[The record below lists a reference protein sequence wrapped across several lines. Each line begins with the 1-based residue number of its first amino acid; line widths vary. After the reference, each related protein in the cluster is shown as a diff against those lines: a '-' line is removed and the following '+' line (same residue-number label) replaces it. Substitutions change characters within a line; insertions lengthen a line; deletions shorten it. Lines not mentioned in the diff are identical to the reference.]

1 MITVLSGENSFT
13 LQRDLRNIVREFVSE
28 HSDIALEQLDGEE
41 SEYDRMREAMQS
53 LPFLASKKLVVLRNA
68 SANKQFVESSDK
80 LLSELPDTTDVVIIE
95 TKLDKRTAYYK
106 LLKKQK
112 NFQQYD
118 ELDTHALARW
128 LVSFAKEQGATITQS
143 DAAYLIDRVGLNQ
156 QLLSNEIAKL
166 GQYDKSI
173 TRQTIDVLT
182 EKTPQS
188 TIFEL
193 LDAALAGNA
202 KKALELY
209 REQRAMKVEP
219 QQILALLGWQLHVLA
234 LVKAA
239 GDRDPGQ
246 IAKDAR
252 INPYVVRKSQD
263 IARRMSLV
271 ELKILIHETLA
282 LDIRLKSESIDAD
295 EALQNLLL
303 TLK

>member
-28 HSDIALEQLDGEE
+28 HTDIALEQMDGEE
-41 SEYDRMREAMQS
+41 TEYDRMREALQS
-53 LPFLASKKLVVLRNA
+53 LPFLATKKLVVLRSG
-68 SANKQFVESSDK
+68 SANKQFIESAEK
-80 LLSELPDTTDVVIIE
+80 LLSGLPDSTDLVLVE

-106 LLKKQK
+106 LLKQQK
-112 NFQQYD
+112 NFQQYN
-118 ELDTHALARW
+118 ELDAHGLARW
-128 LVSFAKEQGATITQS
+128 LVSFAKEQGTTIAQS

-156 QLLSNEIAKL
+156 QLLSNEVTKL

-173 TRQTIDVLT
+173 TRDSIDVLT

-193 LDAALAGNA
+193 LDAALTGSA

-239 GDRDPGQ
+239 GDRDPSQ
-246 IAKDAR
+246 IAQDAK
-252 INPYVVRKSQD
+252 INPYVVRKSQG
-263 IARRMSLV
+263 IARRMSMQDVKKLV
-271 ELKILIHETLA
+271 RDTFV

-295 EALQNLLL
+295 DAIQNLLI
-303 TLK
+303 TIK